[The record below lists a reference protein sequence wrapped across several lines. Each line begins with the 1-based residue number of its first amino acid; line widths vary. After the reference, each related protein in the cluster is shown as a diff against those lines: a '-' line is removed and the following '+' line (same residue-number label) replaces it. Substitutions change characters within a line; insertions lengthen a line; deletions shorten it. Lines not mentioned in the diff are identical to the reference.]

1 MTKFLPLLFPSFP
14 RRFGFLSETKIFLLI
29 LSFSLLLPTVGTE
42 SVWAANQ
49 GKSKQD
55 GKANN
60 NNKKKTAAEKKKEE
74 EQRKKA
80 QERAEAERKRK
91 AEEERKRKQA
101 IETARK
107 NRLQGRVEEAKSGV
121 RKCAGEA
128 RELEG
133 RYQKMLA
140 GRDLIARSIN
150 LLALKPAKEESKAA
164 SARLVKIEEQFK
176 SKAKG
181 LQGAMLCIEGI
192 KNSEKAQYKGGA
204 ETWEKTLLG
213 LKRELGTVNATIKSG
228 ESYNKSYAR
237 YILALVPEYVRAGVK
252 FSDKEKASIRKLSS
266 L

>member
-1 MTKFLPLLFPSFP
+1 MKRFTARFAPLIVGLVMFVPPS
-14 RRFGFLSETKIFLLI
+14 SIQ
-29 LSFSLLLPTVGTE
+29 SLL
-42 SVWAANQ
+42 AAPNQ
-49 GKSKQD
+49 KQGGKTN
-55 GKANN
+55 NN
-60 NNKKKTAAEKKKEE
+60 NNKKKQTAAEKKKEE

-107 NRLQGRVEEAKSGV
+107 KRLQGRVEEAKSGV

-128 RELEG
+128 KELGG
-133 RYQKMLA
+133 RYQKMLE
-140 GRDLIARSIN
+140 GRNLIARSIN
-150 LLALKPAKEESKAA
+150 LLELKPAKEESKAA

-176 SKAKG
+176 AKAKD
-181 LQGAMLCIEGI
+181 LQGAALSIESL
-192 KNSEKAQYKGGA
+192 KNSEKKTQSGGGTA
-204 ETWEKTLLG
+204 ETWEKTLLA
-213 LKRELGTVNATIKSG
+213 LKRDLAAVESTIKSG

-252 FSDKEKASIRKLSS
+252 FTDKEKASIRKLSS

>member
-1 MTKFLPLLFPSFP
+1 MKRLTARFAPLWLA
-14 RRFGFLSETKIFLLI
+14 LVILI
-29 LSFSLLLPTVGTE
+29 PPFSTQSLLSAP
-42 SVWAANQ
+42 NQ
-49 GKSKQD
+49 KQG

-60 NNKKKTAAEKKKEE
+60 NNKKQTAAEKKKEA

-107 NRLQGRVEEAKSGV
+107 NRLQGRAEEAKSGV

-128 RELEG
+128 RELGG
-133 RYQKMLA
+133 RYQKMLE
-140 GRDLIARSIN
+140 GRNLIARSIN
-150 LLALKPAKEESKAA
+150 LLELKPAKEESKDA

-176 SKAKG
+176 SKAKD
-181 LQGAMLCIEGI
+181 LQGAMLALEAL
-192 KNSEKAQYKGGA
+192 KNSEKKTQYKGGTA

-213 LKRELGTVNATIKSG
+213 LKRELSSVESKIKSM

-237 YILALVPEYVRAGVK
+237 MILSLVSEFVRAGIK

>member
-1 MTKFLPLLFPSFP
+1 MKRLTARFAPLM
-14 RRFGFLSETKIFLLI
+14 
-29 LSFSLLLPTVGTE
+29 LLLVILVPPP
-42 SVWAANQ
+42 SVQSLVAAPNQ
-49 GKSKQD
+49 KQD

-60 NNKKKTAAEKKKEE
+60 NKKQTAAEKKKEA

-107 NRLQGRVEEAKSGV
+107 NRLQGRAEEAKSGV

-133 RYQKMLA
+133 RYQKMLE
-140 GRDLIARSIN
+140 GRNLIARSIK
-150 LLALKPAKEESKAA
+150 LLSLKPAKEESKAA
-164 SARLVKIEEQFK
+164 SARLLKIDEQFK
-176 SKAKG
+176 SKAKD
-181 LQGAMLCIEGI
+181 LQGAMLSIEGI
-192 KNSEKAQYKGGA
+192 KNSEKKTQYKGGTA
-204 ETWEKTLLG
+204 ETLEKTLLG
-213 LKRELGTVNATIKSG
+213 LKRELSSVNATIKSG

-237 YILALVPEYVRAGVK
+237 YILALVPEFVRAGVK
-252 FSDKEKASIRKLSS
+252 FSDKEKASIRKLST